1 MLLGK
6 NEIGCTS
13 PCGEGRGRRK
23 QVVIPR
29 GQVLPEVSTAVLGV
43 WFSLLEKTHPPI
55 ALV

>member
-43 WFSLLEKTHPPI
+43 WFLLLEKTHPPI